1 MSCEM
6 SGERKSTGKL
16 FHTAAGALKPCII
29 CFRYTVW
36 RYLVLD
42 HGRALRAKYL
52 DRLENVDDALVSH
65 PLQDDAQRDKH
76 ARPTDTG
83 AASIP
88 YSSFSTSLIIIIIIL
103 TTSDANKTNFLRSR
117 PGPRQQVIKKS
128 YSTLINKSR
137 TLFRPYF
144 LIHITHN

>member
-1 MSCEM
+1 VQIRPSRTCASSRQLWKKRFWPGLKMSCEM

-88 YSSFSTSLIIIIIIL
+88 YTAASAPASSSSSSFW
-103 TTSDANKTNFLRSR
+103 
-117 PGPRQQVIKKS
+117 QQVMRTRPIS
-128 YSTLINKSR
+128 YDQDQDQDNRL
-137 TLFRPYF
+137 
-144 LIHITHN
+144 